1 MPEAGCTRHSS
12 CCARGAPPLKLDE
25 IMFNQVYCYLS
36 GRHDFCVR
44 CEPGEIYLSCIHCG
58 KRSSGWAISNG
69 PKAASKA
76 TAGANRDAAN
86 KRPTR
91 STAPVAAS
99 V

>member
-1 MPEAGCTRHSS
+1 
-12 CCARGAPPLKLDE
+12 LKLDE

-36 GRHDFCVR
+36 GHHDFCVR
-44 CEPGEIYLSCIHCG
+44 CEPGEIYLRCIHCG
-58 KRSSGWAISNG
+58 KRSSGWAINNG
-69 PKAASKA
+69 SKAASKA
-76 TAGANRDAAN
+76 TAGANRDIASN